1 MIYLNLDSLDTGGY
15 CFGDKIYV
23 RDNLRQIVNKDLYVT
38 YASKIGLDVGTSAIV
53 IFYKGR
59 NITSSLIEEL
69 IEKGIVKKTDNNELV
84 FLQERKEEVPVLFQL
99 QDLLF
104 AASPKRHRKIPF
116 QKASDPLRSSGETG
130 ELIF

>member
-69 IEKGIVKKTDNNELV
+69 IEKGIVKKQTIMNWFFYKKEK
-84 FLQERKEEVPVLFQL
+84 RK
-99 QDLLF
+99 
-104 AASPKRHRKIPF
+104 
-116 QKASDPLRSSGETG
+116 
-130 ELIF
+130 

>member
-84 FLQERKEEVPVLFQL
+84 FLQEEKRK
-99 QDLLF
+99 
-104 AASPKRHRKIPF
+104 
-116 QKASDPLRSSGETG
+116 
-130 ELIF
+130 